1 MAHKKVLN
9 PKQDFWEHKRTETN
23 RQRDIDALE
32 MAKQQEAERWV
43 KKRLKTVK
51 IDAQTIILV
60 ESDRCSDEVIK
71 SFRERENR

>member
-9 PKQDFWEHKRTETN
+9 PKDDFWEQKRTN
-23 RQRDIDALE
+23 RQRDFDALE
-32 MAKQQEAERWV
+32 MAKQQEAEMLV

-60 ESDRCSDEVIK
+60 DADRCSDEVIK
-71 SFRERENR
+71 SFRELENR

>member
-1 MAHKKVLN
+1 MAHKKALN
-9 PKQDFWEHKRTETN
+9 PKDDFWEQKQTN
-23 RQRDIDALE
+23 RQRDFDALE

-51 IDAQTIILV
+51 IDTQTIILV
-60 ESDRCSDEVIK
+60 DADRCSDEVIK

>member
-9 PKQDFWEHKRTETN
+9 PKDDFWEQKRTN
-23 RQRDIDALE
+23 RQRDFDALE
-32 MAKQQEAERWV
+32 MAKQQEAEMLV

-60 ESDRCSDEVIK
+60 DAGVSEAEAIK
-71 SFRERENR
+71 RFRMNVNQ